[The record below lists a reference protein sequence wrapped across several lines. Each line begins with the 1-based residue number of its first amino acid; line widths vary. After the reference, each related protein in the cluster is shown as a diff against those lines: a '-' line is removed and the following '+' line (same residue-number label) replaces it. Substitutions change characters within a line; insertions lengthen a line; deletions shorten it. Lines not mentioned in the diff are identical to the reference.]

1 MLETISYEKELERL
15 NQEYEEKLK
24 QLKELEVDCVNMIE
38 AQDQNMQPEM
48 KQRLSEGLRK
58 VRDYIR
64 LFE

>member
-1 MLETISYEKELERL
+1 MNMKEQAEKIYNRPLSD
-15 NQEYEEKLK
+15 EEKLK